1 MFFLSRI
8 STCCEEEPKKYL
20 LWYWIFC
27 LCSCCFSF
35 FWCCYTTQ
43 RSFCPAELGVLARIR
58 LWKQKKTSLNVF
70 AWTVKCIFA
79 EENDSSSICKKKY
92 VFSLNIEIYFLVLK
106 YFYLDFKMFF
116 VFKIFHCKYLKLKC
130 ICLEFWVLALLRWW
144 RQKSRP
150 MVSSSTASQPSTT
163 TLLESFGK
171 FWTARKLPCTE
182 HFLQGTSCPVSMV
195 SVSTARHNNR

>member
-1 MFFLSRI
+1 MSFISKSDSIRFGKGNFLNHPVFLLARKELADVSNPTKHASGCSKASTTAFKLVQLMFFLSRI

-43 RSFCPAELGVLARIR
+43 RSFCPAELGVLALIR
-58 LWKQKKTSLNVF
+58 LWKQKRTSLNVF

-92 VFSLNIEIYFLVLK
+92 VFFSLWILK
-106 YFYLDFKMFF
+106 Y
-116 VFKIFHCKYLKLKC
+116 IF
-130 ICLEFWVLALLRWW
+130 
-144 RQKSRP
+144 
-150 MVSSSTASQPSTT
+150 
-163 TLLESFGK
+163 
-171 FWTARKLPCTE
+171 
-182 HFLQGTSCPVSMV
+182 
-195 SVSTARHNNR
+195 